1 MTPFQPNNSLNNR
14 LLTYL
19 MEIYNINA
27 RQIESLQNSN
37 ELIREHIIELLLR
50 NNNINNIQRNQQ
62 ILPVVNTLL
71 YPNNNIQ
78 RENNINNNINNNHIL
93 QSFFNPIPIIPTATQ
108 IENARRI
115 AIFGNI
121 TRPINNAC
129 PITLDRFNDNE
140 TVSVIRYCNHIFNTD
155 ALNNWFRENCRCPVC
170 RYDIRSYNLTNA
182 NTNTNANANAN
193 ANSISNLNYDSNTD
207 SVTFDINADDLYNN
221 ITRIAINTLNNIR
234 DASGNN
240 IRDAS
245 GNNIQPPTG

>member
-182 NTNTNANANAN
+182 NANANAN
-193 ANSISNLNYDSNTD
+193 PISNLNYDSNTD

>member
-50 NNNINNIQRNQQ
+50 NNNINNRQRNQQ

-71 YPNNNIQ
+71 YPNNNNIQ

-182 NTNTNANANAN
+182 ND
-193 ANSISNLNYDSNTD
+193 NSISNLNY
-207 SVTFDINADDLYNN
+207 
-221 ITRIAINTLNNIR
+221 
-234 DASGNN
+234 
-240 IRDAS
+240 
-245 GNNIQPPTG
+245 

>member
-14 LLTYL
+14 LLAYL
-19 MEIYNINA
+19 MEIYNSNA

-37 ELIREHIIELLLR
+37 EHIREHIIELLLR
-50 NNNINNIQRNQQ
+50 NNNINNRQRNQQ

-71 YPNNNIQ
+71 YPNNNNIQ
-78 RENNINNNINNNHIL
+78 RENNINNNHIL

-108 IENARRI
+108 IENATRI

-129 PITLDRFNDNE
+129 PITLDRFNDTE
-140 TVSVIRYCNHIFNTD
+140 TVSVIRYCNHIFNTN

-170 RYDIRSYNLTNA
+170 RYDIRSYNLINA
-182 NTNTNANANAN
+182 NTNTNANANT
-193 ANSISNLNYDSNTD
+193 ISNLNYDFTND

-245 GNNIQPPTG
+245 GNNIRPPTG

>member
-50 NNNINNIQRNQQ
+50 NNNINNRQRNQQ

-71 YPNNNIQ
+71 YPNNNNIQ
-78 RENNINNNINNNHIL
+78 RENNINNNINNSIL
-93 QSFFNPIPIIPTATQ
+93 QSFFNPIPIVPTATQ

-170 RYDIRSYNLTNA
+170 RYDIRSYNLP
-182 NTNTNANANAN
+182 NANANAN

-245 GNNIQPPTG
+245 GNNIRPPTG

>member
-1 MTPFQPNNSLNNR
+1 MTPFQPNNNLNNQ

-19 MEIYNINA
+19 MEIYNCNA

-37 ELIREHIIELLLR
+37 EHIREHIIELLLR
-50 NNNINNIQRNQQ
+50 NNNIAISNRQRRQLNLPTAISRTNFVYPNNIQG
-62 ILPVVNTLL
+62 
-71 YPNNNIQ
+71 
-78 RENNINNNINNNHIL
+78 ENNINNSIL
-93 QSFFNPIPIIPTATQ
+93 QSFFNPIPIVPTATQ

-170 RYDIRSYNLTNA
+170 RYDIRSYNS
-182 NTNTNANANAN
+182 TNANANAN

-207 SVTFDINADDLYNN
+207 SVTFDIDSDELYNN

-234 DASGNN
+234 ESSVNNNRDASGNN
-240 IRDAS
+240 IR
-245 GNNIQPPTG
+245 PPTG

>member
-140 TVSVIRYCNHIFNTD
+140 TVSVITSKLLINSLFILVHPINGFSVT
-155 ALNNWFRENCRCPVC
+155 
-170 RYDIRSYNLTNA
+170 
-182 NTNTNANANAN
+182 
-193 ANSISNLNYDSNTD
+193 SISLNI
-207 SVTFDINADDLYNN
+207 V
-221 ITRIAINTLNNIR
+221 
-234 DASGNN
+234 
-240 IRDAS
+240 
-245 GNNIQPPTG
+245 